1 MTAAHG
7 VQGHAVE
14 GAGAQAAGVQGTLD
28 DLGTPLSDVTFVVVD
43 LETTGGS
50 AADSAITEIGAVK
63 VRGGEELGELG
74 TLVDP
79 GGPVPPFITALTG
92 ITTAMVTAA
101 PRIESVLPAFL
112 EFARG
117 CVLVAH
123 NASFDIGFLKAACAA
138 NGYAWPAFPV
148 VDTVDLAR
156 RVLSRDEVPNCKLGT
171 LARFF
176 RTSNEPT
183 HRALADARATVEVL
197 HGLIERLGSFGVT
210 SFEEMKGFAKAP
222 TPEQRRKRH
231 LADDVPST
239 PGVYLFEDHA
249 GEVLYV
255 GKSGDLRSRVRSY
268 FTGSETRWRVREMVG
283 LAENV
288 RTIVCATGLEA
299 EVRELRLIA
308 EHKPRY
314 NRRSKF
320 PERAIWLKLTV
331 EPFPR
336 LSIVREC
343 RADGARYLGP
353 ISSRRQAEEARAA
366 LHEAVPLR
374 QCTQRLTL
382 RLIEHGKAR
391 ACALAEIGRC
401 GAPCDGRE
409 SADAYNVH
417 AGTARSIMEGDVRPV
432 VAAAQVRIDRLSSE
446 LRYEEAAAQRDRLAA
461 FVRAAA
467 RGQRL
472 AALARL
478 PELVAAR
485 PAFDGGW
492 ELSVVRYGRLAAAGT
507 VPPNA
512 RPRPYVDALIATAET
527 VFPPSGEAPGGVA
540 LGAPPSAG
548 ATAEEM
554 ECVLRWLDLPGVRLV
569 EVGGAWTCPVHGA
582 EGLRE
587 WIDKAYE
594 TPYERHEASHR
605 RPGRPLR

>member
-1 MTAAHG
+1 MTAAH
-7 VQGHAVE
+7 
-14 GAGAQAAGVQGTLD
+14 VQGTLD
-28 DLGTPLSDVTFVVVD
+28 DLGTPLSEVTFVVVD

-63 VRGGEELGELG
+63 VRGGAELGELG

-101 PRIESVLPAFL
+101 PRMDSVLPAFL

-123 NASFDIGFLKAACAA
+123 NAPFDVGFLKAACAEH
-138 NGYAWPAFPV
+138 GYDWPGFTV

-156 RVLSRDEVPNCKLGT
+156 RVLGKDEVPNCKLGT

-176 RTSNEPT
+176 RTAAQPE

-197 HGLIERLGSFGVT
+197 HGLFERLGSFGVT
-210 SFEEMKGFAKAP
+210 SLEEMRGFAKAP

-231 LADDVPST
+231 LADGVPSE
-239 PGVYLFEDHA
+239 PGVYLFEDGS
-249 GEVLYV
+249 GEALYV

-268 FTGSETRWRVREMVG
+268 FTGSETRRRVREMVG
-283 LAENV
+283 LAERV

-343 RADGARYLGP
+343 RDDDACYLGP

-382 RLIEHGKAR
+382 RLVERGRAR
-391 ACALAEIGRC
+391 CCALADLGRC

-409 SADAYNVH
+409 SAADYGVH
-417 AGTARSIMEGDVRPV
+417 VSAARAVMEGDVRPV
-432 VAAAQVRIDRLSSE
+432 VAAARARIDRLAAE
-446 LRYEEAAAQRDRLAA
+446 QRYEEAAGQRDRLAA
-461 FVRAAA
+461 
-467 RGQRL
+467 
-472 AALARL
+472 
-478 PELVAAR
+478 
-485 PAFDGGW
+485 
-492 ELSVVRYGRLAAAGT
+492 
-507 VPPNA
+507 
-512 RPRPYVDALIATAET
+512 
-527 VFPPSGEAPGGVA
+527 
-540 LGAPPSAG
+540 
-548 ATAEEM
+548 
-554 ECVLRWLDLPGVRLV
+554 
-569 EVGGAWTCPVHGA
+569 
-582 EGLRE
+582 
-587 WIDKAYE
+587 
-594 TPYERHEASHR
+594 
-605 RPGRPLR
+605 